1 MPVPVPV
8 AVAAVDW
15 MPQMQVVAGGPRSN
29 LMGGGGP
36 GESLKGARDGGGG
49 RGKGEQCG
57 SELEPAVV
65 WTQLRAAEGH

>member
-1 MPVPVPV
+1 MKRLPVPV

-15 MPQMQVVAGGPRSN
+15 MPQMQGVAGGPRSN

-49 RGKGEQCG
+49 RGKGEVGRGSSVVVNWSLLCG
-57 SELEPAVV
+57 LS
-65 WTQLRAAEGH
+65 